1 MPLSVATLPLVT
13 GPRRALMPAF
23 FLVLGNSSH
32 PRSQKDLAVQDL
44 AINHKAIKISFKTNP
59 FLHWT
64 QIAGRGL

>member
-1 MPLSVATLPLVT
+1 
-13 GPRRALMPAF
+13 MPAF